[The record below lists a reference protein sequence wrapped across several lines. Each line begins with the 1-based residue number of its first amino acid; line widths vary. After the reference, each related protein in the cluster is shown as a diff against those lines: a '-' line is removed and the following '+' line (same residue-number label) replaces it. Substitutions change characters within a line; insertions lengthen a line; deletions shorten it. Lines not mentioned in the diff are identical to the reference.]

1 MDNVVSIYH
10 EGTVERDD
18 YGCVKFV
25 NMQSMVVL
33 LIEKPSF
40 SELVASAR
48 EELYCH
54 EDDDITVEGV
64 LHLGSPFNIQ
74 RKMIPIW
81 CADKWENDVRS
92 VMKRHVGIMNDSD
105 AYEMGMYLDSDNDR
119 PVGEMT
125 ESDVEMFRRCFPD
138 RRDPRVHEFSDLSH
152 SNHAC
157 AEGSDDELLEA
168 PEAGPS
174 IVIEEGSALMRWL
187 QAFAVIKKRPYK
199 VLHSYAEHRYTVVCD
214 K

>member
-1 MDNVVSIYH
+1 MGQHAHFDPFVPEPIMDVEVAHMVPDAESAPNEVVGAACRTLDAVVNPPHEIPLTQNHPRDIPKNVDVPPVATQLH
-10 EGTVERDD
+10 
-18 YGCVKFV
+18 YGDG
-25 NMQSMVVL
+25 L
-33 LIEKPSF
+33 
-40 SELVASAR
+40 R
-48 EELYCH
+48 
-54 EDDDITVEGV
+54 
-64 LHLGSPFNIQ
+64 GSN
-74 RKMIPIW
+74 
-81 CADKWENDVRS
+81 S
-92 VMKRHVGIMNDSD
+92 VGIMNDSD